1 VKSSVE
7 PLEGNKVK
15 LSVNIEE
22 AEFDRDIDQ
31 AFRKIAREVRLP
43 GFRNGK
49 APRRVL
55 EARIGLAPAREQ
67 ALRDAIPEYLAKAVR
82 EHDVDLI
89 ATPEV
94 EITGGE
100 EQGPVAFDAT
110 LEVRPEV
117 TVPGYG
123 GLRVELPSPEA
134 TDAEVEEAV
143 TTELRRHGELVD
155 AGRPSMA
162 GDFITLDLV
171 ATRDGEEVAGL
182 NTEDWSYEVGQGWI
196 ADGFDDEVTGVL
208 PGVERTFTAVPK
220 GTEEPADFVVKVS
233 RVQSLELPEPTDE
246 WVVENFGDHDTVD
259 EWRDSIRERISSA
272 KLGQARSQ
280 LVGRVTEALTGLS
293 DIEAPEPLVQSD
305 LRRRVEAMV
314 RQLQSQGITMEQ
326 WLSATGQDSTQ
337 FVESMKGQSE
347 QAVKVDLALR
357 AVAAA
362 EALEADDEDLSAE
375 YDRLARQFN
384 EKPNQVRK
392 AYERNDLVP
401 ELVAEIRKSK
411 ALDWLLHHVE
421 MVDPDGH
428 ELDRDLILGHIHD
441 EEDEDE
447 DNEVPTPQETES

>member
-1 VKSSVE
+1 MKSSVE

-15 LSVNIEE
+15 LSVNIDE

-100 EQGPVAFDAT
+100 EEGPVAFDAT

-123 GLRVELPSPEA
+123 GLRVELPSPAA
-134 TDAEVEEAV
+134 TDAEVDEAV
-143 TTELRRHGELVD
+143 TAELRRHGELAD
-155 AGRPSMA
+155 AGRPSMT

-208 PGVERTFTAVPK
+208 PGVEKRFTAVPK
-220 GTEEPADFVVKVS
+220 GTEDPADFVVKVS

-246 WVVENFGDHDTVD
+246 WVAENLGDHDTVD

-326 WLSATGQDSTQ
+326 WLSATGQDSAQ

-362 EALEADDEDLSAE
+362 EALEADDDDLGAE

-428 ELDRDLILGHIHD
+428 ELDRDSILGHTHD

-447 DNEVPTPQETES
+447 GNEVPTPQETES